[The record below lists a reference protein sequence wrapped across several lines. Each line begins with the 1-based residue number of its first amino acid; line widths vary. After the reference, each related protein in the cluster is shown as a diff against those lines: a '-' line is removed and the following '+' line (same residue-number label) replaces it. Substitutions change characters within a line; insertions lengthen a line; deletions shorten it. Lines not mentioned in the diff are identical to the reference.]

1 MSLTV
6 HVFTLRDGEML
17 FLDAPKD
24 WMNLAGFESWRTEV
38 WGSAA
43 VRELG
48 ARFFPVLAEDNL
60 WVEPD
65 EVLEFAGECARL
77 GHNLSA
83 IAPFPYP
90 PWPDATHLTVIDAV
104 AANLVTIQLAAG
116 RALGVG
122 GGVVIW

>member
-6 HVFTLRDGEML
+6 HVFTLQDGETS
-17 FLDAPKD
+17 FLDAGEG
-24 WMNLAGFESWRTEV
+24 WMDLAGFESWRTEV
-38 WGSAA
+38 WGNAA

-48 ARFFPVLAEDNL
+48 ARFFPVLAEGDL
-60 WVEPD
+60 WVYPD
-65 EVLEFAGECARL
+65 KVLEFARECASL
-77 GHNLSA
+77 SDNLST

-90 PWPDATHLTVIDAV
+90 PWPDATHLRVIDAV
-104 AANLVTIQLAAG
+104 ASRLAHIQIAVG

>member
-6 HVFTLRDGEML
+6 HVFTRRDGEAS
-17 FLDAPKD
+17 FLDAPEG
-24 WMNLAGFESWRTEV
+24 WMDLAGFERWRTEV
-38 WGSAA
+38 WGNAA

-65 EVLEFAGECARL
+65 EILEFAGECARL
-77 GHNLSA
+77 SHNLSA
-83 IAPFPYP
+83 IAPFPHP

-104 AANLVTIQLAAG
+104 AASLATIQIAAG